1 MQKADI
7 PKSHTQKKYLGFT
20 KFRDQDAPR
29 SSALALASLHIAD
42 ISALREKNKK
52 ERTKNEGAECSARTH
67 IYIYSFSR
75 GLVVDLTTRKYDDAR
90 DVRHGG
96 R

>member
-1 MQKADI
+1 VQKADI

-42 ISALREKNKK
+42 ISSLINKK
-52 ERTKNEGAECSARTH
+52 ERARTKEQSVARTH
-67 IYIYSFSR
+67 IYSFSR
-75 GLVVDLTTRKYDDAR
+75 GLVDLTLRVFDDAPW

>member
-1 MQKADI
+1 M
-7 PKSHTQKKYLGFT
+7 L
-20 KFRDQDAPR
+20 
-29 SSALALASLHIAD
+29 ALALASLHIAD
-42 ISALREKNKK
+42 KISALREKNKK